1 MDRNHATPTAPDNV
15 ISSAELRA
23 QGMSTHAMATR
34 CRPSG
39 PWQRVLPGVVLMGG
53 GRPSRRQRLRAAL
66 TYAGPDAVVTGV
78 DAMRAHG
85 LDVPEPP
92 DVVVLVPA
100 SRRLSSRSFLTV
112 ERTTRPPEAVWSA
125 KLPYAPLARATL
137 DAARRVTDQEHLRSL
152 LTAAV
157 GRCTV
162 EELRAE
168 LDSGSQRGSAAV
180 RALLTDRLA
189 GANEIV
195 PVGMTLARRLLRAA
209 ALPAPRWQAPVWD
222 RSGMLLTVAD
232 VWWAE
237 VSLAWDVGTRSRRV
251 DQKAAAAAGVTL
263 VRTDQHR
270 MRDDPAGVADELVA
284 AFARAAASP
293 RQRAG

>member
-1 MDRNHATPTAPDNV
+1 MTRNSATLTAPDDV

-23 QGMSTHAMATR
+23 RGITNHAMATR

-39 PWQRVLPGVVLMGG
+39 SWQRVLPGVVLMSG

-85 LDVPEPP
+85 IDVPEPP

-100 SRRLSSRSFLTV
+100 ARRLSSRSFLTV
-112 ERTTRPPEAVWSA
+112 ERTTRPPDAEWSA

-137 DAARRVTDQEHLRSL
+137 DAARRVSDQNHLRAL
-152 LTAAV
+152 LTSAV
-157 GRCTV
+157 GRCSI

-168 LDSGSQRGSAAV
+168 LDAGSQRGSAAV
-180 RALLTDRLA
+180 RALLTDQLA
-189 GANEIV
+189 GAGEVV
-195 PVGMTLARRLLRAA
+195 PVAISLARRLVRAA
-209 ALPAPRWQAPVWD
+209 SLPSPRWQAPVWD
-222 RSGMLLTVAD
+222 RCGMLLTVAD
-232 VWWAE
+232 AWWDE
-237 VSLAWDVGTRSRRV
+237 VSLAWDVGTRPRRV
-251 DQKAAAAAGVTL
+251 DQNAVAAAGVTL
-263 VRTDQHR
+263 ERTDPQR
-270 MRDDPAGVADELVA
+270 LRDDPTGVTEALVA
-284 AFARAAASP
+284 AYTNAAASP

>member
-23 QGMSTHAMATR
+23 RGMSTHAMATR

-39 PWQRVLPGVVLMGG
+39 PWQRVLPGVVLMSG

-100 SRRLSSRSFLTV
+100 ARRLSSRSFLTV
-112 ERTTRPPEAVWSA
+112 ERTTRPPDAVWSA
-125 KLPYAPLARATL
+125 KLPYSPLARATL

-168 LDSGSQRGSAAV
+168 LDAGSQRGSAAV
-180 RALLTDRLA
+180 RALLTDQLA

-195 PVGMTLARRLLRAA
+195 PIGVTLARRLLRAA

-232 VWWAE
+232 VWWPE
-237 VSLAWDVGTRSRRV
+237 VSLAWDVGTRPRRV
-251 DQKAAAAAGVTL
+251 DEKAAAAAGVTL

-270 MRDDPAGVADELVA
+270 MRDDPIGVTDELVS
-284 AFARAAASP
+284 AFARASANP